1 MLTVCVHA
9 ARLFWEPGLQY
20 VSQLAEMDVNIEIE
34 WAHSILLLLTLLHM
48 DKYTELSSIDW
59 WSCSLN
65 AEKIIRRS
73 VNSNG
78 VANVSA
84 EWQIA
89 RTFFFFSILSA
100 LSPFLTESS
109 DNLLCVEISQMRPHI
124 VNLWLCNEN
133 AICNSLKIHAYVSAH
148 AQRLSIQGD
157 WRMKSHISLL
167 TEFLIRSCS
176 LHVSFFS
183 ILIPI
188 VVQSAQPFV
197 IERISVTGI

>member
-89 RTFFFFSILSA
+89 RTFFFFQYCRLYRHFWQNRVTIYCVSRSLRCGHTLSIYGYAMKTLSA
-100 LSPFLTESS
+100 
-109 DNLLCVEISQMRPHI
+109 
-124 VNLWLCNEN
+124 
-133 AICNSLKIHAYVSAH
+133 IHWKFTHMSAH
-148 AQRLSIQGD
+148 MLSD
-157 WRMKSHISLL
+157 
-167 TEFLIRSCS
+167 
-176 LHVSFFS
+176 
-183 ILIPI
+183 
-188 VVQSAQPFV
+188 
-197 IERISVTGI
+197 